1 MLLNNFCA
9 WTRGKYQGFFLFN
22 LSLFT
27 KDRFSLRSS
36 FMVHRVSKGFRSR
49 DGEISSLFYN
59 FSFSFV
65 QIRIIVIS
73 EPVEALADLLRVV
86 FWVGI
91 SVFEIVQIRE
101 GFPPG
106 FISKITR
113 LKLTHRPKSG
123 INYFFFKLNLSTLV
137 TLLKIFLSLSM
148 LSGLS

>member
-1 MLLNNFCA
+1 M
-9 WTRGKYQGFFLFN
+9 G
-22 LSLFT
+22 
-27 KDRFSLRSS
+27 
-36 FMVHRVSKGFRSR
+36 KGFRSR
-49 DGEISSLFYN
+49 DGEISSLFYD

-106 FISKITR
+106 FISKITP
-113 LKLTHRPKSG
+113 LTLAHKLTKVRHQL
-123 INYFFFKLNLSTLV
+123 IFFFKLNLSTLV

>member
-1 MLLNNFCA
+1 
-9 WTRGKYQGFFLFN
+9 
-22 LSLFT
+22 
-27 KDRFSLRSS
+27 
-36 FMVHRVSKGFRSR
+36 MVHRVSKGFRPR
-49 DGEISSLFYN
+49 DGEIPSLFYN

-101 GFPPG
+101 GFPPW

-113 LKLTHRPKSG
+113 LTLKLTHFGP
-123 INYFFFKLNLSTLV
+123 
-137 TLLKIFLSLSM
+137 
-148 LSGLS
+148 